1 MWSTGASV
9 RKLLNKAAFDKG
21 AERWSHRIYT
31 ISSKVQHHF
40 VLNDGSTARNYELQ
54 VVHPETKPL
63 EIDVEEKI
71 QTKKMEGKTKRAQSA
86 AGVPV
91 NRDEFDGSVFVGRK
105 LSVPGTHF
113 KEYKGLPEA
122 KKNYAAVVVN
132 SSKSR
137 GNPRKNFDWHVRY
150 EGSTDAR
157 GFDETMN
164 LSELEKFMVT

>member
-1 MWSTGASV
+1 M
-9 RKLLNKAAFDKG
+9 
-21 AERWSHRIYT
+21 
-31 ISSKVQHHF
+31 
-40 VLNDGSTARNYELQ
+40 LNDGSTARNYELQ

-113 KEYKGLPEA
+113 KEYQGLPEA